1 MAQAGYTPISLYYS
15 TTVSAVPLAA
25 DLVAGELALNTND
38 EKLYFK
44 NSAGTVK
51 LLASSSSTT
60 NVASISFGTTG
71 LTPSTATTGAIT
83 VAGTLAVAN
92 GGTGITSFGTGVAT
106 ALGSNVTGSGGIVL
120 ATSPTL
126 TTPLLGTPTSGTLTN
141 CTGLPLS
148 TGVTGTLGISSGGTN
163 ITTYTTGDILYAS
176 ASNTLAK
183 LPIGSSG
190 QLLSVSGGVP
200 AWSAPPSTGLTV
212 GTTSIASGTNGFIL
226 YNNAG
231 VLGNLATTGSGSVVQ
246 ATSPTLVTP
255 VLGTPT
261 SGTLTNCT
269 GLPLTTG
276 VTGTLP
282 VANGGTGATTQTAYA
297 VLCGGTTSTGAY
309 QSVASVGTAGQVLT
323 SNGAGALPTFQAAG
337 GSSFPAGT
345 RMSFQQTAAPTGW
358 TKDTTA
364 AINNSA
370 LRIVTGSVVN
380 GGSVDFT
387 TAFASQTPTGS
398 VTISSVSGSAGATTL
413 TVPQIPSHNHPH
425 PAYDDGD
432 NPGPPSAFYGIINN
446 LNNFTGNRVVG
457 SQGGDGSH
465 THPFSFSSGSGTFSG
480 NAINLAV
487 KYRDFIIASKD

>member
-15 TTVSAVPLAA
+15 TTASAQPQAS

-51 LLASSSSTT
+51 LLASSASTT
-60 NVASISFGTTG
+60 NVASLSFGTTG

-106 ALGSNVTGSGGIVL
+106 ALGQNVTGSGGIVL

-148 TGVTGTLGISSGGTN
+148 TGVTGTLGISSGGTGQ
-163 ITTYTTGDILYAS
+163 TTAS
-176 ASNTLAK
+176 AAFDALSPMTTVGDMIYEGTGPAATRLA
-183 LPIGSSG
+183 IGTSG
-190 QLLSVSGGVP
+190 QILTVSGGIPSWQNAP
-200 AWSAPPSTGLTV
+200 ASGVTTISFGSTGLTPSTATSGAV
-212 GTTSIASGTNGFIL
+212 TVAGTLAIANGGTGSTSTT
-226 YNNAG
+226 YC
-231 VLGNLATTGSGSVVQ
+231 NLAS
-246 ATSPTLVTP
+246 
-255 VLGTPT
+255 
-261 SGTLTNCT
+261 N
-269 GLPLTTG
+269 

-282 VANGGTGATTQTAYA
+282 VANGGTGRTTNTAYA
-297 VLCGGTTSTGAY
+297 VICGGTTTGGAE
-309 QSVASVGTAGQVLT
+309 QSIASVGTAGQVLT

-364 AINNSA
+364 ALNNSA

-380 GGSVDFT
+380 GGTVDFT

-413 TVPQIPSHNHPH
+413 TTPQIPSHTHPQT
-425 PAYDDGD
+425 
-432 NPGPPSAFYGIINN
+432 
-446 LNNFTGNRVVG
+446 LNGTGNSIG
-457 SQGGDGSH
+457 FSGNYTDPSTFPFNTTGATGGDGSH

>member
-15 TTVSAVPLAA
+15 TTASAVPLGA

-51 LLASSSSTT
+51 LLASSASTT
-60 NVASISFGTTG
+60 NVASLSFGTTG

-106 ALGSNVTGSGGIVL
+106 ALGQNVTGSGGIVL

-148 TGVTGTLGISSGGTN
+148 TGVTGTLGISSGGTGQ
-163 ITTYTTGDILYAS
+163 TTAS
-176 ASNTLAK
+176 AAFDALNPMTTIGDMIYEGTGPTATRLA
-183 LPIGSSG
+183 IGTSG
-190 QLLSVSGGVP
+190 QILTVSGGIPSWQTP
-200 AWSAPPSTGLTV
+200 AAGGVTTISFGSTGLTPSTATSGAV
-212 GTTSIASGTNGFIL
+212 TVAGTLAIANGGTGSTSTT
-226 YNNAG
+226 YC
-231 VLGNLATTGSGSVVQ
+231 NLAS
-246 ATSPTLVTP
+246 
-255 VLGTPT
+255 
-261 SGTLTNCT
+261 N
-269 GLPLTTG
+269 

-309 QSVASVGTAGQVLT
+309 QSVASVGTSGQVLT

-345 RMSFQQTAAPTGW
+345 RMSFQQTSAPTGW

-364 AINNSA
+364 ALNNSA

-380 GGSVDFT
+380 GGTVDFT

-398 VTISSVSGSAGATTL
+398 VSISSVSGSAGATTL
-413 TVPQIPSHNHPH
+413 TTPQIPSHTHSTRFDSGP
-425 PAYDDGD
+425 D
-432 NPGPPSAFYGIINN
+432 GPPSRAIYVGTTVRSQFSTYDVNN
-446 LNNFTGNRVVG
+446 NTG
-457 SQGGDGSH
+457 GGGSH

>member
-15 TTVSAVPLAA
+15 TTASAQPQAS

-51 LLASSSSTT
+51 LLASSASTT
-60 NVASISFGTTG
+60 NVQSLSFGTTG

-106 ALGSNVTGSGGIVL
+106 ALGQNVSGTGSI
-120 ATSPTL
+120 AL
-126 TTPLLGTPTSGTLTN
+126 TTSAVFTTPNLGTPSAVTLTN
-141 CTGLPLS
+141 ATGLPLS

-200 AWSAPPSTGLTV
+200 AWSAPPSSGLTV
-212 GTTSIASGTNGFIL
+212 GTTSITSGTSGYIL

-255 VLGTPT
+255 ALGTPT
-261 SGTLTNCT
+261 SGTLTSCT
-269 GLPLTTG
+269 GLPLSTG

-282 VANGGTGATTQTAYA
+282 VANGGTGATTLTAYA
-297 VLCGGTTSTGAY
+297 VVCGGTTSTGAV
-309 QSVASVGTAGQVLT
+309 QSIASVGTAGQVLT

-345 RMSFQQTAAPTGW
+345 VMLFAQTSAPTGW
-358 TKDTTA
+358 TKNTTTGD
-364 AINNSA
+364 NSA
-370 LRIVTGSVVN
+370 LRVVTGTAST
-380 GGSVDFT
+380 GGSVGFT

-398 VTISSVSGSAGATTL
+398 VAISSVSGSAGATTL
-413 TVPQIPSHNHPH
+413 TTPQIPAHKHNTKIGGN
-425 PAYDDGD
+425 AL
-432 NPGPPSAFYGIINN
+432 NTPGVV
-446 LNNFTGNRVVG
+446 LNTEEGGQNYFVSSDVGRDTG
-457 SQGGDGSH
+457 GGGSH

-487 KYRDFIIASKD
+487 QYIDVIRATKD